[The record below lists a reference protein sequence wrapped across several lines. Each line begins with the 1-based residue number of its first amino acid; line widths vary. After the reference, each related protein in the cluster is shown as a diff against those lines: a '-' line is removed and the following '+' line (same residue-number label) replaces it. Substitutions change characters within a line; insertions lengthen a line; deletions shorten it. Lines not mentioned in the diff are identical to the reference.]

1 MTIVSEKRF
10 DTIAMPNLPR
20 IYSILFLLVCALV
33 TSVTANA
40 QTSEGLDDKLT
51 SVENTAAPSFDDL
64 KWLNA
69 SQQNVD
75 LRGKV
80 ILVNFWASWC
90 PPCIE
95 ELPSIQ
101 RLWASHDRSDFDV
114 VAVNVG
120 EDEPTIKQFLSIFSP
135 KLEVPIAIDPDLE
148 TYRAWRVSPLPTT
161 FVVDRKGQIRYSAIG
176 GRDFY
181 SDNIRSIIDRLISE

>member
-1 MTIVSEKRF
+1 M
-10 DTIAMPNLPR
+10 
-20 IYSILFLLVCALV
+20 

-51 SVENTAAPSFDDL
+51 IVENTVAPSFDDL

-75 LRGKV
+75 FRGKV

-90 PPCIE
+90 PPCVE

-101 RLWASHDRSDFDV
+101 RLWISHDRSDFDV

-120 EDEPTIKQFLSIFSP
+120 EDEPRIKQFLSIFSP

-148 TYRAWRVSPLPTT
+148 TYGAWRVSPLPTT
-161 FVVDRKGQIRYSAIG
+161 IVVDRIGQIRYSAIG
-176 GRDFY
+176 GRNFD
-181 SDNIRSIIDRLISE
+181 SDNIRSIIDRLIAE